1 MASVVVYFDGIQLSN
16 QNGKAGER
24 HLDVMSRNLISLAR
38 RMKDKAGG
46 EIVAVL
52 IGQREDGI
60 YLREALAAGCSR
72 AVLAQP
78 LQAGW
83 DAYLAA
89 ALAVWA
95 GGEALLMGGRAMDGG
110 TSYLDGQVSELLH
123 IPHVSGVSDI
133 LGVSGRQLTV
143 AGSGNGWNH
152 GNGGNDLQAEIAV
165 EMPCLL
171 TVGEK
176 EQEALPISVEGILQA
191 FEKEI
196 QFVARDEGEQL
207 ACSFLGRG
215 SLDGLC
221 SLQVLEEIAAE
232 TSRACEMINCIP
244 ITDGTENEGQ
254 NTIKCILSTN
264 GAETAGQESG
274 GKTGI
279 GNVTYKEAVKIL
291 MEKWKERG

>member
-1 MASVVVYFDGIQLSN
+1 MASVVVYFDVIQLSN
-16 QNGKAGER
+16 QNVKAREK
-24 HLDVMSRNLISLAR
+24 HLDVMSRNLISLACK
-38 RMKDKAGG
+38 MKDKAGG

-110 TSYLDGQVSELLH
+110 TSYLGGQVSELLH
-123 IPHVSGVSDI
+123 VPHVSGVSDI
-133 LGVSGRQLTV
+133 LGVSGRQLAV
-143 AGSGNGWNH
+143 AGSGNGW
-152 GNGGNDLQAEIAV
+152 NDLQAEIAV

-207 ACSFLGRG
+207 ACSFLGRE

-221 SLQVLEEIAAE
+221 SLQVLEEIADE

-244 ITDGTENEGQ
+244 ITDGTETEGQ
-254 NTIKCILSTN
+254 NTIKCILSAN

-291 MEKWKERG
+291 MEKWKG